1 MPPKAKKTK
10 PDLAKPIASNTTEAK
25 ATDSNIMFEW
35 RGHQFVVDILAVK
48 YATASFSLRVAANE
62 QLPYTTRLDAATKVM
77 EAAVGQEQLLK
88 ALELE
93 PEFFENEAV
102 FADFFNRYT
111 EAMHGA
117 SVGESQ
123 AS

>member
-1 MPPKAKKTK
+1 MPPSKSKKQSA
-10 PDLAKPIASNTTEAK
+10 AKPIASSAVEAK
-25 ATDSNIMFEW
+25 ATDANIMFEW
-35 RGHQFVVDILAVK
+35 RGHQFVVDVLAVK
-48 YATASFSLRVAANE
+48 WATASFSLRVAANE

-77 EAAVGQEQLLK
+77 EAAIGQEQLMR
-88 ALELE
+88 ALEIE

-102 FADFFNRYT
+102 LTEFFSCYT

-117 SVGESQ
+117 SLGESQ